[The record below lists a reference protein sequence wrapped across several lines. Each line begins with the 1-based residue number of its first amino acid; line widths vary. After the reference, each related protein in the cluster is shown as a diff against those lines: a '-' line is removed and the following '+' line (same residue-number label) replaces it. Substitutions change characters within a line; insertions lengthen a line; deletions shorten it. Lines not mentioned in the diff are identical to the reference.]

1 MIITGVSNNEMER
14 YIVPAGTH
22 PAICVGVI
30 DCGTQHWEYMGEA
43 KQGHKVRLQWELPN
57 EETWTGEDGVEHAR
71 TISHEYTAS
80 LHEKSNLRSK
90 CLVSWR
96 GRDFTEDELAGFDLT
111 TVLGK
116 PCMLSIIHKEKRMGG
131 SYAKVDSVMKVAK
144 GMKVPDKKISMLV
157 SYSIEDGNNDVFKTF
172 PEWIQNILI
181 ASEEFQNNGA
191 PPSPATKVAAH
202 EAAKKLEGKIADPT
216 PTGDVPF

>member
-1 MIITGVSNNEMER
+1 MIITGTKNEMER
-14 YIVPAGTH
+14 YVVPAGTH

-30 DCGTQHWEYMGEA
+30 DCGTQHWEYMGED

-144 GMKVPDKKISMLV
+144 GMKVPDKAISPLV

-202 EAAKKLEGKIADPT
+202 EAAKKLEGKVVDPT
-216 PTGDVPF
+216 LEESVPF